1 MKLKLVILFFLI
13 SFISNAQ
20 KNNSLDFV
28 YFRYSISITAFSA
41 VEISIN
47 KNKSYQKT
55 TFELEAKYYENTTEK
70 KKKISL
76 SEEDFDKIFDAIY
89 KINNLDI
96 FDQSLSTDGTT
107 TELEFGSYLSDNIK
121 IELSNVNK
129 TQINTNRKNFIEV
142 IQLILKIAEIKI
154 EDYN

>member
-1 MKLKLVILFFLI
+1 MKLKLIIILFLI
-13 SFISNAQ
+13 SIISNAQ

-28 YFRYSISITAFSA
+28 YFRYSISITAFSE

-55 TFELEAKYYENTTEK
+55 TFDLEAKYYENTTEK

-89 KINNLDI
+89 KINNLDLL
-96 FDQSLSTDGTT
+96 DQSLFTDGTST
-107 TELEFGSYLSDNIK
+107 KLEFGIHMSDYVT

-142 IQLILKIAEIKI
+142 IQLILKIAEIEI